1 MDLLGAALPNIMF
14 IVGILAVGLGLG
26 IELKV
31 VSLNKEIDKRGR
43 VGAFV
48 AGLVLICVSVVMYL
62 NPSLAD
68 RSQQAEA
75 EVNGATAA
83 PTLSQAAAIAA
94 PPPTEPP
101 APIQAVATAA
111 PPPTEPPQAT
121 QTPPPTQTPTVA
133 PAAPAP
139 AAPEPAKPPGP
150 AEPVA
155 PGSSVLVPDLHG
167 KDDKAARDALTR
179 AGLKPQKAET
189 CTGADTVEPKP
200 KKGRVQCQNPP
211 AGQAVVAGA
220 TVEYVLAKK

>member
-31 VSLNKEIDKRGR
+31 VSLNKEIDKKGR

-48 AGLVLICVSVVMYL
+48 AGVVLIAVSVIMYL

-68 RSQQAEA
+68 RTQEASVGAQQAA
-75 EVNGATAA
+75 AAQAPSQAAATAA
-83 PTLSQAAAIAA
+83 P
-94 PPPTEPP
+94 PTEAP
-101 APIQAVATAA
+101 APIQAAATAA
-111 PPPTEPPQAT
+111 PPTVAPA
-121 QTPPPTQTPTVA
+121 PTQTPTTLDT
-133 PAAPAP
+133 P
-139 AAPEPAKPPGP
+139 AAPEFA
-150 AEPVA
+150 APVA
-155 PGSSVLVPDLHG
+155 PSSEVLVPDLHG
-167 KDDKAARDALTR
+167 KDDKAARDALTK

-189 CTGADTVEPKP
+189 CTRADAVDPKA

-211 AGQAVVAGA
+211 AGQAVVAGT

>member
-48 AGLVLICVSVVMYL
+48 AGLVLISVSVVMYL
-62 NPSLAD
+62 NPSAAD
-68 RSQQAEA
+68 RGQQAQA
-75 EVNGATAA
+75 DVNQSAAA
-83 PTLSQAAAIAA
+83 PALSQAAATAA
-94 PPPTEPP
+94 PPTEPP
-101 APIQAVATAA
+101 APIQAAATAA
-111 PPPTEPPQAT
+111 PPPTEMPLPTPVPTAVPTLTPVPTAT
-121 QTPPPTQTPTVA
+121 VVTV
-133 PAAPAP
+133 P
-139 AAPEPAKPPGP
+139 
-150 AEPVA
+150 
-155 PGSSVLVPDLHG
+155 VPDLHDM
-167 KDDKAARDALTR
+167 DDKAVQRALVA

-211 AGQAVVAGA
+211 AGQAVVAGT

>member
-31 VSLNKEIDKRGR
+31 VSLNKEIDKKGR

-48 AGLVLICVSVVMYL
+48 AGVVLIAVSVIMYL

-68 RSQQAEA
+68 RTQEA
-75 EVNGATAA
+75 SVGAQ
-83 PTLSQAAAIAA
+83 QAAAAQS
-94 PPPTEPP
+94 
-101 APIQAVATAA
+101 PIQAAATAA
-111 PPPTEPPQAT
+111 PPTEAPA
-121 QTPPPTQTPTVA
+121 PTQTPTTLDM
-133 PAAPAP
+133 P
-139 AAPEPAKPPGP
+139 AAPEFA
-150 AEPVA
+150 A
-155 PGSSVLVPDLHG
+155 PIAPSSEVLVPDLHG
-167 KDDKAARDALTR
+167 KDDKAARDALTK

-189 CTGADTVEPKP
+189 CTRADAVDPKA

-211 AGQAVVAGA
+211 AGQAVVAGT

>member
-48 AGLVLICVSVVMYL
+48 AGIVLIAVSVMMYL

-68 RSQQAEA
+68 RTQETSVGAQQAVA
-75 EVNGATAA
+75 AQVPNQTAATAA
-83 PTLSQAAAIAA
+83 P
-94 PPPTEPP
+94 PTEAP
-101 APIQAVATAA
+101 APIQAAVTAATPTAA
-111 PPPTEPPQAT
+111 PIATLTPVPTAT
-121 QTPPPTQTPTVA
+121 VIT
-133 PAAPAP
+133 
-139 AAPEPAKPPGP
+139 
-150 AEPVA
+150 
-155 PGSSVLVPDLHG
+155 VLVPDLRD
-167 KDDKAARDALTR
+167 KDDKAARDALTK

-189 CTGADTVEPKP
+189 CTRADAVDPKA
-200 KKGRVQCQNPP
+200 KKGRVQCQNPS
-211 AGQAVVAGA
+211 AGQAVAPGS

>member
-31 VSLNKEIDKRGR
+31 VSLNKEIDKKGR

-48 AGLVLICVSVVMYL
+48 AGVVLIAVSVIMYL

-68 RSQQAEA
+68 RTQEA
-75 EVNGATAA
+75 SVGAQ
-83 PTLSQAAAIAA
+83 QAAAAQS
-94 PPPTEPP
+94 
-101 APIQAVATAA
+101 PIQAAPTAA
-111 PPPTEPPQAT
+111 PPTEAPA
-121 QTPPPTQTPTVA
+121 PTQTPTTLDM
-133 PAAPAP
+133 P
-139 AAPEPAKPPGP
+139 AAPEFA
-150 AEPVA
+150 A
-155 PGSSVLVPDLHG
+155 PIAPSSEVLVPDLHG
-167 KDDKAARDALTR
+167 KDDKAARDALTK

-189 CTGADTVEPKP
+189 CSGADTVDPKP

-211 AGQAVVAGA
+211 AGQALVAGS

>member
-31 VSLNKEIDKRGR
+31 VSLNKEIDKKGR

-48 AGLVLICVSVVMYL
+48 AGIVLISVSVMMYL

-68 RSQQAEA
+68 RTQEASIGAQQA
-75 EVNGATAA
+75 VAA
-83 PTLSQAAAIAA
+83 QAPNQAA
-94 PPPTEPP
+94 
-101 APIQAVATAA
+101 ATAA
-111 PPPTEPPQAT
+111 PPTE
-121 QTPPPTQTPTVA
+121 
-133 PAAPAP
+133 APAP
-139 AAPEPAKPPGP
+139 VQAAATAAPPTPAPI
-150 AEPVA
+150 ATEMATLTPVPTA
-155 PGSSVLVPDLHG
+155 TVITILVPDLHD
-167 KDDKAARDALTR
+167 KDDKAARDALTK

-189 CTGADTVEPKP
+189 CTRADAVDLKA

-211 AGQAVVAGA
+211 AGQAVVAGT